1 MNETI
6 GQVFVV
12 FLYILLAAIVVRS
25 LLTWFPVSRDN
36 QYARLLN
43 TVTEPLLDP
52 VRRLLPRTGVFD
64 FSSMVVMVLLLLM
77 ISVVR
82 RATQA

>member
-1 MNETI
+1 LNETV
-6 GQVFVV
+6 GQLFVF
-12 FLYILLAAIVVRS
+12 FLYALLVAIVVRS

-36 QYARLLN
+36 QYVRLLN

-52 VRRLLPRTGVFD
+52 VRRLLPRTGMFD
-64 FSSMVVMVLLLLM
+64 FSAMIVMVLLFVM
-77 ISVVR
+77 IAVVR

>member
-52 VRRLLPRTGVFD
+52 VRRLLPRTGMFD

>member
-1 MNETI
+1 MNETV
-6 GQVFVV
+6 GQLFVF
-12 FLYILLAAIVVRS
+12 FLYALLVAIVVRS

-36 QYARLLN
+36 QYVRLLN

-52 VRRLLPRTGVFD
+52 VRRLLPRTGMFD
-64 FSSMVVMVLLLLM
+64 FSAMIVMVLLFVM
-77 ISVVR
+77 IAVVR